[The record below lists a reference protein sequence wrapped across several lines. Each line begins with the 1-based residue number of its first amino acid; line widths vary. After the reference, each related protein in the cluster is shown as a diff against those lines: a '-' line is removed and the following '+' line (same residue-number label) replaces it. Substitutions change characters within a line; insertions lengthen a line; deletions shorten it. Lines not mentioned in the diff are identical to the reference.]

1 MYALSNFG
9 ASMLATSLE
18 LTGLEPVLWGMT
30 VLVGLCVGVLGY
42 DALQAPAWIEASVP
56 RSRSIRHDR
65 HQAVVAF
72 EQAA

>member
-1 MYALSNFG
+1 MDSLSNFG

-30 VLVGLCVGVLGY
+30 LLIGACVSVLGY
-42 DALQAPAWIEASVP
+42 DALQASAWTEASATHRATTRNDP
-56 RSRSIRHDR
+56 RE
-65 HQAVVAF
+65 AVVAF